1 MTDHPRL
8 IEVAFPLKQASL
20 ASVHEKNVR
29 HGHISTLHIWPAR
42 RPLAASRAALLA
54 TLLPDPGD
62 ADKRKELL
70 DLIGGHVSVKTVK
83 STDDDGNTFEEE
95 KEVVTGGVLAWG
107 QENAPAMDDLR
118 AMIRAAHGGRAP
130 KMIDPFSG
138 GGAIPLEAMRLGCE
152 VTAADINPVAWFILK
167 CTLEYPQKFAGKSWP
182 LPDFVQSWPDFL
194 EDYRAGKTK
203 KRRGKDKPH
212 FSDPRHGELDGSV
225 INPDA
230 KPHSPTTVAD
240 FKALPDADLSWHVR
254 AWGRWVL
261 ERARQELAARYP
273 VVDGEPTVAYLW
285 ARTARD
291 KLTAGSLPLL
301 KTFWLCKKAGRRAA
315 ILPVPAADGKSCT
328 ISLLQERALQ
338 AIAARAKDPG
348 PFDQTAWETI
358 LESCPGLGHQ
368 PGLARALAAWEV
380 TPANLHD
387 LLNQGTMNRAG
398 VWSPLSGRP
407 GMIALTMADLRRQG
421 QHGLL
426 GSQMTAVVVEKTT
439 VSTKEDKKGN
449 KKETHKTRKA
459 YRLPTQAELNAADVG
474 PEDLEEVFKDIPFGI
489 PDEPLPQG
497 GGSGAG
503 RAFSLP
509 KFGFKN
515 WREIFTPRQLYS
527 IGVFVNHTRSAA
539 KLVSDLHPEIG
550 EVVSSYLCIFF
561 SRLLDYLSMQCRWEL
576 GNGEVKNTMSRF
588 ALPMLWDYAEASP
601 IIVNERLYAGG
612 VQVASRVLEH
622 LLKVGSVSMQ
632 HPQVLNESSL
642 TGGQKSLDVVFTDP
656 PYYDAIPYSDLMDFF
671 FIWHKRVLYGL
682 NDQIDAAFA
691 KATAPKWDEEAKDG
705 ELILDESRH
714 GGDKKAA
721 IQSYEDGMAKAF
733 QLSLDGLGADGR
745 MAVVFANK
753 QAEAWETLV
762 GGLIRGGGVV
772 TASWP
777 IQTEMPNKVTQ
788 KRANLASSV
797 WIVCRKRAK
806 TAAAGWE
813 ERVLEQMRSSLFDAR
828 EALGGRNILQYYFD
842 LGIRGPDFLWA
853 ALGPALEAYSAHPFV
868 KKTEGGMLTVTEF
881 LKEVRRLVLHFALG
895 ELPGFR
901 DISSQT
907 QGRGESLEIDPVT
920 QYYLLHRAYF
930 GLTPAPAGACIMYAQ
945 ACGKSENELKT
956 LWNILDQGGG
966 TKRGRPKN
974 EEIGSDD
981 EDEGGGESKGSE
993 FKLVPWDARA
1003 ERDDL
1008 GEFRAG
1014 LPAPLIDRLH
1024 RLMKLF
1030 QQNRVADVQQAY
1042 DTWGLANERAFPPLL
1057 QAVRE
1062 LAMHDNQDAERR
1074 LVEALASQLKLN
1086 RRQVVETDGV
1096 SRVAEMP
1103 LFEETT
1109 VDTIAVTKTNY
1120 RAEAKTKTPKR
1131 KKS

>member
-230 KPHSPTTVAD
+230 KAPSYKAIEA
-240 FKALPDADLSWHVR
+240 FSALPDADLSWHVR

-315 ILPVPAADGKSCT
+315 ILPVPALDGKSCS
-328 ISLLQERALQ
+328 IALLQEPALQ

-348 PFDQTAWETI
+348 PFDQTSWETI

-368 PGLARALAAWEV
+368 PGLAQALAAWEI

-459 YRLPTQAELNAADVG
+459 YRLPTQTELNAADVG

-489 PDEPLPQG
+489 PDEPLPA
-497 GGSGAG
+497 AG
-503 RAFSLP
+503 TLGFRMPLY
-509 KFGFKN
+509 GFKT
-515 WREIFTPRQLYS
+515 WREIFTPRQLMAL
-527 IGVFVNHTRSAA
+527 GCFVKHARAAIENLRNSPDDVREAIACYLACIIDRVADRS
-539 KLVSDLHPEIG
+539 
-550 EVVSSYLCIFF
+550 SSVC
-561 SRLLDYLSMQCRWEL
+561 SWTL
-576 GNGEVKNTMSRF
+576 GYDQIRNTFARF
-588 ALPMLWDYAEASP
+588 ALPMNWDLAEAMPTNATSGGYP
-601 IIVNERLYAGG
+601 GQMELVAGY
-612 VQVASRVLEH
+612 V
-622 LLKVGSVSMQ
+622 
-632 HPQVLNESSL
+632 ESSL
-642 TGGQKSLDVVFTDP
+642 TSFAHSLTPSIVKESAIEKMERKLDVVVTDP

-671 FIWHKRVLYGL
+671 YVWLKRCIRGVSEGL
-682 NDQIDAAFA
+682 DQGTSEALCPKWDTEKEDGELVDDESRFAGDRAKSKLAYENGMGKAFA
-691 KATAPKWDEEAKDG
+691 KSLQA
-705 ELILDESRH
+705 LDT
-714 GGDKKAA
+714 
-721 IQSYEDGMAKAF
+721 
-733 QLSLDGLGADGR
+733 DGR
-745 MAVVFANK
+745 LVVVFANK
-753 QAEAWETLV
+753 QVDAWETLV
-762 GGLIRGGGVV
+762 GALIKGGAVV

-777 IQTEMPNKVTQ
+777 IQTEREARTRGQ
-788 KRANLASSV
+788 SSAALSSSV

-806 TAAAGWE
+806 TAVAGWE

-853 ALGPALEAYSAHPFV
+853 ALGPALEAYSAHPYV
-868 KKTEGGMLTVTEF
+868 KKTEGGVLTVTEF

-930 GLTPAPAGACIMYAQ
+930 GLTPAPAGACIMYAT

-981 EDEGGGESKGSE
+981 EDESGGESKGSE

-1024 RLMKLF
+1024 RMMKLF
-1030 QQNRVADVQQAY
+1030 QQNRVTDVQQAY

-1103 LFEETT
+1103 LFEETK
-1109 VDTIAVTKTNY
+1109 VDTITTSKTNY
-1120 RAEAKTKTPKR
+1120 RAEGKSRR
-1131 KKS
+1131 KKP